1 MSDTEI
7 LIPPDG
13 YRVII
18 RMGGHNP
25 ETHEPVPTVLHSGL
39 RGSAHGH
46 SVSAPPLGGL
56 ESTERGSAL
65 GSGADRPR
73 ADSAPGAVGRNA
85 PCASQRSKRVKVGCI
100 CARANCV
107 SVRRREAPGVAAWV
121 PHTHGASLCRRR
133 AAPVAHRPTWLLASS
148 PVEAPVPGVLELWF
162 EDLVA
167 RSDPG
172 PDGHR
177 GGCPRGRYH
186 LLGAY
191 GAPRGAIVRVRR
203 RNIANAE
210 TGSCVS

>member
-1 MSDTEI
+1 M
-7 LIPPDG
+7 
-13 YRVII
+13 
-18 RMGGHNP
+18 
-25 ETHEPVPTVLHSGL
+25 
-39 RGSAHGH
+39 
-46 SVSAPPLGGL
+46 
-56 ESTERGSAL
+56 

-85 PCASQRSKRVKVGCI
+85 PCASQHGKRVKVVGI
-100 CARANCV
+100 RARANCV

-162 EDLVA
+162 EERVPG
-167 RSDPG
+167 SDPG
-172 PDGHR
+172 LDGHR
-177 GGCPRGRYH
+177 GGCPRGRSN

-210 TGSCVS
+210 TGSCVSGSCGGQSSRSWACSSGIVGKLLAQFHTRAPFTTPSQRPLRPPRFAGSTRRFPPPFPS

>member
-1 MSDTEI
+1 MA
-7 LIPPDG
+7 
-13 YRVII
+13 I
-18 RMGGHNP
+18 R
-25 ETHEPVPTVLHSGL
+25 
-39 RGSAHGH
+39 A
-46 SVSAPPLGGL
+46 SAPPLGGL
-56 ESTERGSAL
+56 ESTDPVAAL

-107 SVRRREAPGVAAWV
+107 SVRRREAPGVAPWV

-148 PVEAPVPGVLELWF
+148 PVEAPVRGVLELWF
-162 EDLVA
+162 EERVS

-177 GGCPRGRYH
+177 GGRPLVRH
-186 LLGAY
+186 TLLGAY
-191 GAPRGAIVRVRR
+191 GASRAAIVRVRR
-203 RNIANAE
+203 CTIDSVE

>member
-1 MSDTEI
+1 MA
-7 LIPPDG
+7 
-13 YRVII
+13 I
-18 RMGGHNP
+18 R
-25 ETHEPVPTVLHSGL
+25 
-39 RGSAHGH
+39 A
-46 SVSAPPLGGL
+46 SAPPLGGL
-56 ESTERGSAL
+56 ESTDPGPAL

-107 SVRRREAPGVAAWV
+107 SVRRREAPGVAPWV

-148 PVEAPVPGVLELWF
+148 PVEAPVRGVLELWF
-162 EDLVA
+162 EDPGA

-177 GGCPRGRYH
+177 GGCPRGRFRI
-186 LLGAY
+186 LGAY
-191 GAPRGAIVRVRR
+191 GAPRGARVRVRR

-210 TGSCVS
+210 TGSCVSGSCSQPIVKQFGPWC

>member
-1 MSDTEI
+1 MNRI
-7 LIPPDG
+7 
-13 YRVII
+13 
-18 RMGGHNP
+18 HNP

-85 PCASQRSKRVKVGCI
+85 PCASQHGKRVKVVGI
-100 CARANCV
+100 RARANCV
-107 SVRRREAPGVAAWV
+107 SVRRREAPGAAPWV
-121 PHTHGASLCRRR
+121 PHTHGASMCRRT
-133 AAPVAHRPTWLLASS
+133 AAPVAHRPTWLPASS
-148 PVEAPVPGVLELWF
+148 PVEAPVRGVLELWF
-162 EDLVA
+162 EERVPG
-167 RSDPG
+167 SDPG

-177 GGCPRGRYH
+177 GGRPLVRYT

-191 GAPRGAIVRVRR
+191 GASRAAIVRVRR
-203 RNIANAE
+203 CTIGATE
-210 TGSCVS
+210 TGSCVSGL